1 MRTKMLRTEWAE
13 WIELKG
19 FSELQVSWKARITK
33 CDESGRKK
41 TAELQRKLR
50 ESYGDTPNY
59 ENNVHYG
66 SIKTTIVYRDL
77 DADPKAYAATYSGS
91 LPEQKNSSG
100 SQFGATPKATAQ
112 KKRAASPTS
121 LTAPATSCGA
131 A

>member
-13 WIELKG
+13 WVELNG
-19 FSELQVSWKARITK
+19 HTELQVSWKARITK
-33 CDESGRKK
+33 CDESGRKR

-77 DADPKAYAATYSGS
+77 DADPKAETSG
-91 LPEQKNSSG
+91 G
-100 SQFGATPKATAQ
+100 PKA
-112 KKRAASPTS
+112 PTE
-121 LTAPATSCGA
+121 GA
-131 A
+131 